1 LELIPALAREALAGR
16 RVLVVKP
23 PFGVPT
29 PEAYGLLVK
38 TGKYVD
44 GTTAEAALA
53 EWLNQPVRDPSSLG
67 NTLAEPVFG
76 KYLAL
81 PTALE
86 ALSQTMGVVFRMTGS
101 GSACFAFYT
110 DGAESESIK
119 QALIGQWGVGTWFCD
134 TRISA

>member
-1 LELIPALAREALAGR
+1 
-16 RVLVVKP
+16 LVAKP
-23 PFGVPT
+23 PFSVPT

-38 TGKYVD
+38 SAAYVD
-44 GTTAEAALA
+44 AATADAALA
-53 EWLNQPVRDPSSLG
+53 EWLAQPVRDPSSLG

-110 DGAESESIK
+110 DGAESESIR
-119 QALIGQWGVGTWFCD
+119 QALIQQWGIGTWFCD

>member
-1 LELIPALAREALAGR
+1 
-16 RVLVVKP
+16 
-23 PFGVPT
+23 
-29 PEAYGLLVK
+29 LVK
-38 TGKYVD
+38 SGAYAVTAQ
-44 GTTAEAALA
+44 AEAALA
-53 EWLNQPVRDPSSLG
+53 EWLHQPVRDPSSLG

-81 PTALE
+81 PTASE

-119 QALIGQWGVGTWFCD
+119 QALVGQWGVGTWFCD